1 MSGADRAYGLL
12 KSVMLM
18 SERFDAID
26 RKLGGLSGDLA
37 LLGRSHADLAQRVA
51 TIEGYVRGRADQA
64 ALQPR
69 LTEGRE

>member
-18 SERFDAID
+18 GERFYAID
-26 RKLGGLSGDLA
+26 RRLEGLAGDLA
-37 LLGRSHADLAQRVA
+37 ALGRSHADLAQRMA
-51 TIEGYVRGRADQA
+51 AMEGYVRGRADQA

-69 LTEGRE
+69 LPDGAQ